1 MACVQYRSALC
12 RRQEPIAN
20 RTPTQIFLNQPFGFT
35 RRHRWPSRPPLRP
48 TPGPRHCRLPPPT
61 CSPALGPVSPPSRC
75 AAAGRARG
83 GHRLTRVRRRAAR
96 AASAVEVARRAST
109 RAALLVRSSRRTD
122 PSSSCEGTHS
132 DAGASAHAYW
142 GRRGSG
148 RVERRRDG
156 AGDGNLDPRGGFVL
170 PHYPA
175 FSCPRRD
182 RVSDVPGVK
191 WAVKVVR
198 CKTKCLHTPLPQQP
212 LRKGSALPEGRWKT
226 ESRGEVHVQS
236 SAESPSVRGHSID
249 LRVPGFART

>member
-1 MACVQYRSALC
+1 MSRGQALIRVVPSQWRAFNIGPLCAVDKNRSPT
-12 RRQEPIAN
+12 EPRPKYFSIS
-20 RTPTQIFLNQPFGFT
+20 
-35 RRHRWPSRPPLRP
+35 PSGSRGA
-48 TPGPRHCRLPPPT
+48 T
-61 CSPALGPVSPPSRC
+61 AGPVAPRSGPHPARAT
-75 AAAGRARG
+75 AAFHRRPAVPLSAPCLRHPGARRRGGRAG

-156 AGDGNLDPRGGFVL
+156 VGDGNLDPRGGFVL

-182 RVSDVPGVK
+182 RVSDVPGVG
-191 WAVKVVR
+191 R
-198 CKTKCLHTPLPQQP
+198 PG
-212 LRKGSALPEGRWKT
+212 RAL
-226 ESRGEVHVQS
+226 Q
-236 SAESPSVRGHSID
+236 D
-249 LRVPGFART
+249 